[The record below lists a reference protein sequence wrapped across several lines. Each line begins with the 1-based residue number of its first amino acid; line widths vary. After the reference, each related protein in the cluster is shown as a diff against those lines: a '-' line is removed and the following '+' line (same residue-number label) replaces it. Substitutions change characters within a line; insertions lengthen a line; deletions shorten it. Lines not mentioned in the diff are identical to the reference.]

1 MRSFYIQIHMKN
13 NNSVTELEHVSLG
26 NYVTSGRKFQD
37 NSLIFVL
44 GLNVKTSL
52 IVGVLKM
59 LQM

>member
-1 MRSFYIQIHMKN
+1 MKN
-13 NNSVTELEHVSLG
+13 NNSITELEHVSLG